1 MITDKTTVKILAR
14 IPDAT
19 GEGEPTTAGEVGD
32 IYLDVDTGLTYE
44 WDGEAWVEDTEFDD
58 IINLHLLRVELDYLK
73 IRGIPYDTLDND
85 PVYPEGSKVV
95 AAEMVC
101 YLAGLG
107 DYEGRG
113 KASEALAGRSLS
125 YDAKI
130 YGYPAG
136 IVGSIERYARVK

>member
-14 IPDAT
+14 IPDVT
-19 GEGEPTTAGEVGD
+19 GEGVPSAAGEVGD

-44 WDGEAWVEDTEFDD
+44 WDGEAWAEYTEFDD
-58 IINLHLLRVELDYLK
+58 IINLHLVRVELDYLK
-73 IRGIPYDTLDND
+73 IRGIPYDMLDGE
-85 PVYPEGSKVV
+85 PVYPDGSKVV

-130 YGYPAG
+130 YGYPAS

>member
-44 WDGEAWVEDTEFDD
+44 WDGEAWVEDAEFDD